1 MADSLLVLS
10 GLAVQGAVE
19 KFIRPAFEKGTGIRL
34 DVRWE
39 PTTLI
44 MKAMAADEKAD
55 IVIVSDEA
63 AGQLVQ
69 QGKTFADHQA
79 KLALA
84 VLGVAVK
91 AGAKKPDVSTTE
103 AFRKALLDARS
114 VAYSRAGASG
124 IHFEKL
130 IEKLGIAEPVRA
142 KATVIPS
149 GMTAEQLVNGS
160 KADLA
165 VQQISE
171 LLTIDGIEVVGP
183 YPPDLQFATGF
194 TAAIVKGSEKVESA
208 AKFLKALTTAEAFK
222 AYKDT
227 GLELR

>member
-1 MADSLLVLS
+1 MTDSLLVLS

-44 MKAMAADEKAD
+44 MKAMAAGEKAD

-63 AGQLVQ
+63 AAQLVQ
-69 QGKTFADHQA
+69 QGKTLADHQA

-103 AFRKALLDARS
+103 AFRKALLEARS

-130 IEKLGIAEPVRA
+130 IERLGVAEPVRQ

-149 GMTAEQLVNGS
+149 GMTAEQLVNG

-208 AKFLKALTTAEAFK
+208 AKFLKALTGAEALK
-222 AYKDT
+222 AYRDT

>member
-10 GLAVQGAVE
+10 GLAVKGAVE
-19 KFIRPAFEKGTGIRL
+19 KVIRPAFEKASGIQ
-34 DVRWE
+34 VNVQWE

-44 MKAMAADEKAD
+44 MKAMAAGEKAD

-63 AGQLVQ
+63 AAQLVQ
-69 QGKTFADHQA
+69 QGKTLADHQA

-91 AGAKKPDVSTTE
+91 AGAKRPDVSTTE
-103 AFRKALLDARS
+103 AFSKALLDARS

-130 IEKLGIAEPVRA
+130 IERLGIAEPVRA

-171 LLTIDGIEVVGP
+171 LLTIDGIEVAGP
-183 YPPDLQFATGF
+183 YPPEMQFATGF

-208 AKFLKALTTAEAFK
+208 EKFLKALTSAEAFK

>member
-1 MADSLLVLS
+1 MTDSLLVLS
-10 GLAVQGAVE
+10 GLAVKGAVE
-19 KFIRPAFEKGTGIRL
+19 KVIRPAFEKNTGIQ
-34 DVRWE
+34 VNVQWE

-44 MKAMAADEKAD
+44 MKAMAAGEKAD

-63 AGQLVQ
+63 AAQLVQ
-69 QGKTFADHQA
+69 QGKTLADHQA

-91 AGAKKPDVSTTE
+91 AGAKRPDVSTTE
-103 AFRKALLDARS
+103 AFSKALLDARS

-130 IEKLGIAEPVRA
+130 IERLGIAEPVRA

-171 LLTIDGIEVVGP
+171 LLTIDGIEVAGP
-183 YPPDLQFATGF
+183 YPPEMQFATGF

-208 AKFLKALTTAEAFK
+208 EKFLKALTSAEAFK

>member
-19 KFIRPAFEKGTGIRL
+19 KIIRPAFEKSTGIRL
-34 DVRWE
+34 DLRWE

-69 QGKTFADHQA
+69 QGKTLADYQA

-103 AFRKALLDARS
+103 AFRKALLDAHS

-130 IEKLGIAEPVRA
+130 IERLGIAEPVRA

-149 GMTAEQLVNGS
+149 GMTATQLVND

-171 LLTIDGIEVVGP
+171 LLTVDGIEVVGP

-194 TAAIVKGSEKVESA
+194 TAAIVKGSGKVESA
-208 AKFLKALTTAEAFK
+208 AKFLKALTAAEALK

>member
-1 MADSLLVLS
+1 MAESLTVLS

-19 KFIRPAFEKGTGIRL
+19 RFIRPAFEKGTGIRL

-44 MKAMAADEKAD
+44 MKAMAAGDKAD
-55 IVIVSDEA
+55 VVIVSDEA
-63 AGQLVQ
+63 AGELAQ
-69 QGKTFADHQA
+69 QGKTLPDGQA

-91 AGAKKPDVSTTE
+91 AGAKKPDVSTSD
-103 AFRKALLDARS
+103 AFRKALLEARS

-130 IEKLGIAEPVRA
+130 IERLGIAEPVRA

-149 GMTAEQLVNGS
+149 GMTAAQLVNG

-208 AKFLKALTTAEAFK
+208 RKFLKALTSAEAFK

>member
-1 MADSLLVLS
+1 MAESLTVLS

-19 KFIRPAFEKGTGIRL
+19 QFIRPAFEKDTGIRL

-44 MKAMAADEKAD
+44 MKAMAAGEKAD
-55 IVIVSDEA
+55 VVIVSDEA
-63 AGQLVQ
+63 ATELAQ
-69 QGKTFADHQA
+69 QGKTLADAQA

-91 AGAKKPDVSTTE
+91 SGAKKPDVSTTD

-130 IEKLGIAEPVRA
+130 IERLGIAEPVRA

-149 GMTAEQLVNGS
+149 GMTAAQLVNG

-183 YPPDLQFATGF
+183 YPPELQFATGF
-194 TAAIVKGSEKVESA
+194 TAAIVKGSEKVDSA
-208 AKFLKALTTAEAFK
+208 EKLLKALASAEALK
-222 AYKDT
+222 AYRET